1 MMAHMTRLAVSAF
14 NRDAMMRLRAQAGMT
29 QEDLAVQIGVSTT
42 SISSWELGRSAPE
55 PANYEKLAKV
65 LKARKGELLG
75 AVDPLRGL
83 AEHRARAGL
92 SQRQAADEIGI
103 PVSAL
108 RTIER
113 GVRLPTPQERAAL
126 AKAYRISR
134 AEVERLTTALHE
146 HRKGGR
152 A

>member
-1 MMAHMTRLAVSAF
+1 MMTHMTRLAVSGF
-14 NRDAMMRLRAQAGMT
+14 NHDALARLRTQAGLT
-29 QEDLAVQIGVSTT
+29 QEDLAVRIGVSTT
-42 SISSWELGRSAPE
+42 SISGWELGRSAPE
-55 PANYEKLAKV
+55 PANFDKLVTA
-65 LKARKGELLG
+65 LGARKSALLG

-92 SQRQAADEIGI
+92 NQQQAADEVGI

-113 GVRLPTPQERAAL
+113 GVRLPNPTERAAL

-134 AEVERLTTALHE
+134 AEVERLSAALHE

-152 A
+152 S